1 MLTLAAAEGALPDIS
16 SFSQWGPLG
25 GVLGLFVWI
34 SWYLLKALTKTLD
47 LERAENLE
55 LRNENRALNKAIHEQ
70 YVPVLTTAMAE
81 AAKLTQVTA
90 ETARVLQEQ
99 STRGG
104 RDR

>member
-1 MLTLAAAEGALPDIS
+1 MHILAATEGALPDIS
-16 SFSQWGPLG
+16 SFSQWGPMG

-47 LERAENLE
+47 LERAENTE
-55 LRNENRALNKAIHEQ
+55 LRTENRALNKMIHEQ
-70 YVPVLTTAMAE
+70 YIPTLTTVMAE

-90 ETARVLQEQ
+90 ETTRVLQQQ
-99 STRGG
+99 SPRGG